1 LNFTCGTLFEPDY
14 EADMKTLLQFEDS
27 RVTINAAA
35 NSFLHNMGFNEPF
48 AV

>member
-1 LNFTCGTLFEPDY
+1 MNFTCGTLFEPDY

-35 NSFLHNMGFNEPF
+35 NSFLSILGFNATF